1 MRFYSLKNQQ
11 NYDFG
16 AFIGEY
22 AAHVNR
28 DGVYAVTEELRD
40 FLQSYSVSQRLFN
53 DGNGWAET
61 AAGYLS
67 AEEYQWLFNCGVY
80 RRR

>member
-1 MRFYSLKNQQ
+1 MLVTETGTGFMDGQVQIFAMRFYSLKNQQ

-40 FLQSYSVSQRLFN
+40 FLSLAQEDIPLDHILQ
-53 DGNGWAET
+53 
-61 AAGYLS
+61 
-67 AEEYQWLFNCGVY
+67 
-80 RRR
+80 